1 MPDNIAI
8 IIASLCATVFT
19 FLFSLE
25 KFSGQVE
32 RLAGNRFKELIQKA
46 TDRPYKAVLVGIFT
60 TSILS
65 SSTAVSVLL
74 VSLAQAGIIPLYN
87 SLGVII
93 GANIGTTLTTQ
104 LVAFKVLNIAP
115 YILII
120 GFIVMHLKTPIQ
132 RYGKAIF
139 YFGLV
144 FSSLFIMSLIT
155 SQFSENAFILNI
167 VTHTS
172 NLFITILVGI
182 FLSTILQSSLA
193 GAAVVVILASQ
204 GFLNFEQSLGIIL
217 GTNIGTT
224 TTALLA
230 SLVADKS
237 GKQVALGHLIFN
249 VVGVIL
255 FLPLVNPTVKFFTSI
270 NVTLTQQVTFS
281 HLFFNIFTAIVFL
294 IGFKLFYRSIIFIT
308 KSRSTEPHLNQN

>member
-1 MPDNIAI
+1 MPQSIAI

-32 RLAGNRFKELIQKA
+32 RLAGNRFKELIKNA
-46 TDRPYKAVLVGIFT
+46 TDRPLKAVLVGIFT

-104 LVAFKVLNIAP
+104 LVAFKILNVAP

-120 GFIVMHLKTPIQ
+120 GFIIMHLKTPLQ

-155 SQFSENAFILNI
+155 SQFSENPFIVNI

-172 NLFITILVGI
+172 NPIIAIIVGI

-204 GFLNFEQSLGIIL
+204 GLLDFGQSLGIIL

-230 SLVADKS
+230 SLVSDKS

-255 FLPLVNPTVKFFTSI
+255 FLPLINPTVKFFTSI
-270 NVTLTQQVTFS
+270 DITLTQQVTFS
-281 HLFFNIFTAIVFL
+281 HLFFNMFTAVIFL
-294 IGFKLFYRSIIFIT
+294 IGFRLFYSVVLFLT
-308 KSRSTEPHLNQN
+308 GSRPQQPHTH